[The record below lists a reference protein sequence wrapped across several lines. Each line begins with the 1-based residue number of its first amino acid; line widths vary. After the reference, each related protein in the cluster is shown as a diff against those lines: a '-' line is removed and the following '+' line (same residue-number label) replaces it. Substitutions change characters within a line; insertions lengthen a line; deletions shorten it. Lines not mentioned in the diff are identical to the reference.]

1 MIEIGFLYEQKNRK
15 EKHMRQSSDRTLINI
30 IRNSLRF
37 GYIGIGQS
45 FRKTLLIIIIFSSLA
60 SCAYK
65 PVVDTAGRSGTFSE
79 NKAHEITNDIQHC
92 KKLAKNNTSFLGNII
107 FWIGSVEAETQYQK
121 IYRKCLI
128 NRGHSVLN

>member
-1 MIEIGFLYEQKNRK
+1 MNKKLNRK
-15 EKHMRQSSDRTLINI
+15 EKNMKQGSDRTSTNNIN
-30 IRNSLRF
+30 NSLRF
-37 GYIGIGQS
+37 GYVDFGQS
-45 FRKTLLIIIIFSSLA
+45 LKRSLLVFIGFSLLA

-65 PVVDTAGRSGTFSE
+65 PVVDTAGRSGTFNE

-107 FWIGSVEAETQYQK
+107 YWIGSVEADTEYEAL
-121 IYRKCLI
+121 YRKCLI

>member
-1 MIEIGFLYEQKNRK
+1 MNKKLNRK
-15 EKHMRQSSDRTLINI
+15 EKNMKQGSDRTSTNNIN
-30 IRNSLRF
+30 NSLRF
-37 GYIGIGQS
+37 GYVDFGQS
-45 FRKTLLIIIIFSSLA
+45 LKRSLLVFIGFSLIA

-65 PVVDTAGRSGTFSE
+65 PVVDTAGRSGTFNE

-107 FWIGSVEAETQYQK
+107 YWIGSVEADTEYQAL
-121 IYRKCLI
+121 YRKCLI

>member
-1 MIEIGFLYEQKNRK
+1 MNKKLNRK
-15 EKHMRQSSDRTLINI
+15 EKNMKQGSDRTSTNNIN
-30 IRNSLRF
+30 NSLRF
-37 GYIGIGQS
+37 GYVDFGQS
-45 FRKTLLIIIIFSSLA
+45 LKRSLLVFIGFSLLA

-65 PVVDTAGRSGTFSE
+65 PVVDTAGRSGTFNE

-107 FWIGSVEAETQYQK
+107 YWIGSVEADTEYQAL
-121 IYRKCLI
+121 YRRCLI

>member
-1 MIEIGFLYEQKNRK
+1 MNKKLNRK
-15 EKHMRQSSDRTLINI
+15 EKNMKQGSDRTSTNNIN
-30 IRNSLRF
+30 NSLRF
-37 GYIGIGQS
+37 GYVDFGQS
-45 FRKTLLIIIIFSSLA
+45 LKRSLLVFIGFSLLA

-65 PVVDTAGRSGTFSE
+65 PVVDTAGRSGTFNE

-107 FWIGSVEAETQYQK
+107 YWIGSVEADTEYQAL
-121 IYRKCLI
+121 YRKCLV